1 MIKVEQQKTLSLL
14 TTISEKLL
22 KKTKTK
28 AIQELGEKQIKAIES
43 GVEKQ
48 LLDMDEKLI
57 AALFSEGF
65 FTKKPE
71 GDIIKIIKAEKITW
85 YRLFNL

>member
-1 MIKVEQQKTLSLL
+1 
-14 TTISEKLL
+14 
-22 KKTKTK
+22 
-28 AIQELGEKQIKAIES
+28 
-43 GVEKQ
+43 
-48 LLDMDEKLI
+48 MDEELI

-71 GDIIKIIKAEKITW
+71 DDIIKIIKAEKITW